1 MRLVGVVSAV
11 LLSMAA
17 AGCASITEGTSQDI
31 VVNTSPTGATCV
43 FEREGEYLGTL
54 PSTPGSLTVQKTKYN
69 IVIRCDKPGYQQAVA
84 LSHSGT
90 SAAIAAN
97 IALDVILTLGVSSI
111 VDSAVGAD
119 NKYDSPIV
127 VTLIPVGGVPE
138 AEARTIG
145 ATTDLK
151 SLLSDKTLYTAQGE
165 GRVIVDYYGADGKLA
180 RKDGECIRTGGW
192 TVEDGKLCHKL
203 ATKDPACFTVFG
215 TLSQPAFRDVKA
227 ANDADAVST
236 RFMASGNTENLKE
249 DSKSCP

>member
-1 MRLVGVVSAV
+1 M
-11 LLSMAA
+11 
-17 AGCASITEGTSQDI
+17 
-31 VVNTSPTGATCV
+31 NTSPTAASCV

-84 LSHSGT
+84 ISHSGT

-127 VTLIPVGGVPE
+127 LTLVPVPGSPE
-138 AEARTIG
+138 AAAAPVATIG

-151 SLLSDKTLYTAQGE
+151 SLLSDKTLYTAKGE
-165 GRVIVDYYGADGKLA
+165 GRVVVDYYGADGKLA
-180 RKDGECIRTGGW
+180 RKDGECVRTGSW
-192 TVEDGKLCHKL
+192 TVEEGKLCHTL
-203 ATKDPACFTVFG
+203 ATKEPTCYTVFG
-215 TLSQPAFRDVKA
+215 TLTQPAFRDVKA
-227 ANDADAVST
+227 AADADAVNT
-236 RFMASGNTENLKE
+236 RFMASGNTEKLTAGAA
-249 DSKSCP
+249 SCP